1 MNLISWL
8 WKPLYLP
15 RWLFLFWRRRIYM
28 NSLGW
33 WRTRRKV
40 FKKYGVRCY
49 HGRTIHKY
57 KVKID
62 KCNTVGL
69 QIHHRDHVGQPK
81 PYWFHFIPLIGP
93 LLLWQIDT
101 SDLVPLCPH
110 HHMQETRKGLSKV
123 AYRFGLNFCAY

>member
-40 FKKYGVRCY
+40 FREQGERCSNRVVVSRANWKRISECGQA
-49 HGRTIHKY
+49 H
-57 KVKID
+57 D
-62 KCNTVGL
+62 L
-69 QIHHRDHVGQPK
+69 QVHHRDHTGQPK
-81 PYWFHFIPLIGP
+81 PYWWHFLPLIGP

-110 HHMQETRKGLSKV
+110 HHMQETRKGL
-123 AYRFGLNFCAY
+123 